1 MTPLHWP
8 FLPARWHARCAY
20 VAPLLVGASIFAPY
34 KPVRTPSPER
44 PTNGSPI
51 QPGVTGR
58 YMLRSVNGQP
68 LPVILPSDDPQHSLQ
83 VTSGLLELHPDGSY
97 LCRTVATD
105 VHLGLQESF
114 ADTLIGGYAVLTPS
128 TIQLNHKG
136 FKPDTITTSG
146 FQVAWSHPVRSFQ
159 GLFLYS
165 K

>member
-8 FLPARWHARCAY
+8 LLPARWRARCAY
-20 VAPLLVGASIFAPY
+20 VAPLLVGVSIFAPH
-34 KPVRTPSPER
+34 KHVRTPSLER
-44 PTNGSPI
+44 AATGSPT
-51 QPGVTGR
+51 QPGVPGR
-58 YMLRSVNGQP
+58 YILRSVNGQP
-68 LPVILPSDDPQHSLQ
+68 LPAVLAGDDPQHTVQ

-105 VHLGLQESF
+105 IHLGLQESF
-114 ADTLIGGYAVLTPS
+114 ADTLIGGYAVLTPN

-136 FKPDTITTSG
+136 FKPDTIATSG
-146 FQVAWSHPVRSFQ
+146 FQVAWPHPVRSFQ